1 MSDESQAPVG
11 EPEPSDTGASR
22 RAFLRGAG
30 LAAAGAVGGGIA
42 GAAIGAAVGAGA
54 GHGEGERAA
63 HSAAERELG
72 LLPVPR
78 KPGFDHLVVVMF
90 ENRSF
95 DNIFG
100 FLYDQQTI
108 PAGTTF
114 EGLDPDLHGNTDPI
128 GGDTVFVHPYAGAT
142 DIVMSRPDPDPGEEY
157 PHVNTQLFGTVDPAE
172 NALRHPLD
180 ARSPFNA
187 PTDASRPTMDGFL
200 ADYVNKFRAEHG
212 GAAPSADQYRQ
223 IMGAFTPQMLP
234 VFSTLAAS
242 FAVYDDWHCAVPSQ
256 TFCNRSFFHASTS
269 HGYVTNAGGPQRYGK
284 WLDERNDA
292 PTIFNRMEKAGL
304 SWRVYFDDRQ
314 FISLTGFIHAPALQA
329 YWKTNFFPMSQF
341 YRDVADGAL
350 PDYAFV
356 EPRMLYDHNDM
367 HPPVGPDTA
376 TDVDGKVITG
386 GAISDV
392 RAGEALLHA
401 VYDAVR
407 TSANPH
413 GSNAMNTMLLAT
425 FDEHGGTYDHV
436 PPPAAVAPEER
447 DGTEMDFGFDRLGV
461 RVPAIAISA
470 YTARGQVIHDTMHH
484 GSVISTLTRKHG
496 LKPLTDRDRDAP
508 TIDNA
513 VTLTQ
518 PRQPVTW
525 PQTHPQYIPP
535 NPESLDPVPD
545 GDDDRPLSPPGVGL
559 LGMLIAHVGG
569 DQTQIPRTYREAF
582 TLVEAKGRGLF
593 GPGPDATGERSP
605 APTTSPARG

>member
-1 MSDESQAPVG
+1 
-11 EPEPSDTGASR
+11 
-22 RAFLRGAG
+22 
-30 LAAAGAVGGGIA
+30 VGGGIA
-42 GAAIGAAVGAGA
+42 GGVAGAAIGAFG
-54 GHGEGERAA
+54 GHGEAVHTEHA
-63 HSAAERELG
+63 AAERELG
-72 LLPVPR
+72 LLPAR
-78 KPGFDHLVVVMF
+78 GKPGFDHLVVVMF

-100 FLYDQQTI
+100 FLYDEQTI
-108 PAGTTF
+108 PAGQRF
-114 EGLDPDLHGNTDPI
+114 EGLNPDVHGNADPI
-128 GGDTVFVHPYAGAT
+128 AGDTVFVHPYAGAT
-142 DIVMSRPDPDPGEEY
+142 DVVMSRPDPDPGEEY
-157 PHVNTQLFGTVDPAE
+157 PHVNTQLFGSVAPSS
-172 NALRHPLD
+172 NALRGPLD
-180 ARSPFNA
+180 AVAPYNA
-187 PTDASRPTMDGFL
+187 PSDVSNPTMDGFL
-200 ADYVNKFRAEHG
+200 ADYVNKYRAEHD
-212 GAAPSADQYRQ
+212 GAAPALEQYRQ
-223 IMGAFTPQMLP
+223 IMGAFTPDMLP

-292 PTIFNRMEKAGL
+292 PTIFNRLEDAGL

-314 FISLTGFIHAPALQA
+314 FVSLTGFIHAPALQP
-329 YWKTNFFPMSQF
+329 YWKKNFFPMSRF

-350 PDYAFV
+350 PDYAFI
-356 EPRMLYDHNDM
+356 EPRLLYDHNDM

-376 TDVDGKVITG
+376 TDVNGTLITG

-401 VYDAVR
+401 IYDAVR
-407 TSANPH
+407 TSASRH

-436 PPPAAVAPEER
+436 PPPSAVQPEDR
-447 DGTEMDFGFDRLGV
+447 DETEMDFGFDRLGV

-470 YTARGQVIHDTMHH
+470 YTARGEIIHDTMHH
-484 GSVISTLTRKHG
+484 GSVISTLCAKHG
-496 LKPLTDRDRDAP
+496 LKPLTKRDSGAP

-513 VTLTQ
+513 VTLTT

-535 NPESLDPVPD
+535 NPEALDPVPD

-559 LGMLIAHVGG
+559 LGMLVAHVGG

-582 TLVEAKGRGLF
+582 NLVEQEGKGLF
-593 GPGPDATGERSP
+593 GPGPGDVGERLSTP
-605 APTTSPARG
+605 RT